1 MNDASSGFVNTRK
14 IVYAGMFIA
23 MSMVLKLFEVSVTQ
37 NFRVGLTT
45 LPLMVSGMI
54 LGPVYGFATGVLADI
69 LNFFMK
75 GDGGAY
81 HLGFSITNGLYGL
94 IPGMML
100 YWLNSRKKEFSLS
113 SILVTVIICEVVCSI
128 VLNTVF
134 LVQLYGAATTAII
147 PQRVVKA
154 LVMIVVNT
162 AILTVLYKNAKNMFK
177 KFYGG

>member
-81 HLGFSITNGLYGL
+81 HLGFSISNGLYGL

>member
-1 MNDASSGFVNTRK
+1 MNDTGSGFVNTRK

-37 NFRVGLTT
+37 NFRVGFTT

-54 LGPVYGFATGVLADI
+54 LGPFYGFLTGFLADI
-69 LNFFMK
+69 LNFFLK
-75 GDGGAY
+75 GDGGAF
-81 HLGFSITNGLYGL
+81 HIGFSITNGLYGL
-94 IPGMML
+94 IPGLML
-100 YWLNSRKKEFSLS
+100 VWLGKKKKEFSFK
-113 SILVTVIICEVVCSI
+113 SILAFVICAEVICSM

-147 PQRVVKA
+147 PQRIIKA
-154 LVMIVVNT
+154 LVMIVINT
-162 AILTVLYKNAKNMFK
+162 AILTVLYTNAKTMFK